1 VLSFNWKKWCVLHG
15 RWEKVKRTVASG
27 RGTPKGAA
35 ASNGKPGY
43 IRTAPHDGRKYVD
56 LDEFVKDKDIRAQ
69 FKKLAKQ
76 AGR

>member
-1 VLSFNWKKWCVLHG
+1 MLSFNWKTWCVA
-15 RWEKVKRTVASG
+15 WEKVKRTVVRG
-27 RGTPKGAA
+27 RGTPKSAA
-35 ASNGKPGY
+35 ASNGKPSY

-56 LDEFVKDKDIRAQ
+56 LDEFVKDKDIRDQ